1 MKKRKALPTLVLT
14 LLFLSACGP
23 KETAVTPTPL
33 PSPVQETQT
42 PAPTPSPSPTPTP
55 EYTNYTLTDL
65 GEGSVEIGVRYPVL
79 FLGDKILTLD
89 GRAVDYPPGRLIG
102 GTSIDTK
109 GEYCQLFLSAEDYPD
124 DMGHCAVLIDAAGD
138 FPFPAWSG
146 HDYDYIAPLSEGGFL
161 ASNYADD
168 NQSWYLL
175 SADGGV
181 EKQLPSTN
189 VGTADNDWY
198 SYSEG
203 LCPWQDET
211 SGRWGYVDSEGQ
223 WVLPP
228 QWAGAGS
235 FSRGR
240 AIVQTGNDHGVIDA
254 AGKLLFSVKA
264 GRDLTAGYV
273 SPDSDAPMRYRWD
286 EWMGGDCGWLDD
298 NGNAVPGP
306 RSISYTGIRA
316 HYQNGFFS
324 DGQAYYDLSGQLCS
338 ETFDWCGP
346 LTADGRGFV
355 GLSGRVYRIEFT
367 QIGKAGALWRKFSK
381 NM

>member
-1 MKKRKALPTLVLT
+1 MKRTKALAALILA

-23 KETAVTPTPL
+23 KEAAVTPTP
-33 PSPVQETQT
+33 S
-42 PAPTPSPSPTPTP
+42 PTPSPTASPTQTPTPTPTPEPVPTRETQTPTPTP

-65 GEGSVEIGVRYPVL
+65 GEGSVEIGVWYPVL
-79 FLGDKILTLD
+79 LLSDKILTLD
-89 GRAVDYPPGRLIG
+89 GQAVDYPPGRLIG

-124 DMGHCAVLIDAAGD
+124 DTGHCAVLIDAAGD

-146 HDYDYIAPLSEGGFL
+146 HDYDYIAPLSESGFL
-161 ASNYADD
+161 AANYTDD
-168 NQSWYLL
+168 GSQRWYILD
-175 SADGGV
+175 ADGGV
-181 EKQLPSTN
+181 EKQLPSTT

-198 SYSEG
+198 GYSEG
-203 LCPWQDET
+203 LCPWQDEI

-223 WVLPP
+223 WILPP
-228 QWAGAGS
+228 QWAWANS
-235 FSRGR
+235 FSNGR

-254 AGKLLFSVKA
+254 AGKLLFSVRA
-264 GRDLTAGYV
+264 GQDLTAGYV

-286 EWMGGDCGWLDD
+286 EWMGGDCGWLDAD
-298 NGNAVPGP
+298 GNAVPGP

-324 DGQAYYDLSGQLCS
+324 DGQTYYDLSGQPCS

-346 LTADGRGFV
+346 LNADSRGFV

-367 QIGKAGALWRKFSK
+367 Q
-381 NM
+381 